1 MNISKEII
9 YNYEKLYD
17 EYDKYDKKK
26 LINKGYQYKDTI
38 LKNTLSS
45 QMYGVNDTLDTFL
58 ENVNDIV
65 YENIEAVKT
74 IKVFA
79 NPALDKYERD
89 IK

>member
-1 MNISKEII
+1 MTKDSI
-9 YNYEKLYD
+9 YRAAYNR
-17 EYDKYDKKK
+17 KKK

-79 NPALDKYERD
+79 NPALDKYDRD

>member
-1 MNISKEII
+1 MTKDSI
-9 YNYEKLYD
+9 YRAAYNRR
-17 EYDKYDKKK
+17 KK
-26 LINKGYQYKDTI
+26 LINTGYQYKENI
-38 LKNTLSS
+38 LKKTISK
-45 QMYGVNDTLDTFL
+45 QMYGVNETLDTFL
-58 ENVNDIV
+58 KNVNEIV